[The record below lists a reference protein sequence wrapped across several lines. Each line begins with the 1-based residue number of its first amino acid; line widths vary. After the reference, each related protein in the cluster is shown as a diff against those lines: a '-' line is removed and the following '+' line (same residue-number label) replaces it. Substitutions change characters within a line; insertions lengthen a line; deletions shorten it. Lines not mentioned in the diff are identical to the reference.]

1 MKNDA
6 KFGNG
11 NGNAEKTNDQ
21 QLFQLYLS
29 KKYIYDIRK
38 EFDDLTNEV
47 RIFYFDKK
55 SWVGMALYLFYKN
68 KAV

>member
-11 NGNAEKTNDQ
+11 NGNAEKTKDQ

-55 SWVGMALYLFYKN
+55 SWVGMALYLFFQK
-68 KAV
+68 

>member
-11 NGNAEKTNDQ
+11 NGNAEKTKDQ

-29 KKYIYDIRK
+29 KKYINDIRK

-55 SWVGMALYLFYKN
+55 SWVGMALYLFFQK
-68 KAV
+68 